1 LVRELRLDSTAELFF
16 INGPV
21 PAYPPEGFEEFFG
34 VGPYY
39 RFMRPSASEEA
50 SGGDVLDRIRNFP
63 KGATAEDQM
72 RELMRGGAA
81 TVLPEG
87 NVNNS
92 AAEAMEYLYHIM
104 EEDGPFDGIIGYSE
118 GATVAGCKYCSCEA
132 FPAISPSVLF
142 VDLYRTG
149 RVLTRLPSPALI
161 LHEQRRAE
169 MLGMDPMFKFACF
182 FAGWPPL
189 RPELDAIV
197 LADESDL
204 MITIPTCHV
213 SKYINVR

>member
-1 LVRELRLDSTAELFF
+1 VSSVLTILAPLVRELRSDSTAELFF
-16 INGPV
+16 VNGPV

-39 RFMRPSASEEA
+39 RFMKPSASEEA

-87 NVNNS
+87 NINNS

-118 GATVAGCKYCSCEA
+118 GATVAGSKQSFQMWSAIGAATIARSCS
-132 FPAISPSVLF
+132 S
-142 VDLYRTG
+142 LYEG
-149 RVLTRLPSPALI
+149 
-161 LHEQRRAE
+161 
-169 MLGMDPMFKFACF
+169 
-182 FAGWPPL
+182 
-189 RPELDAIV
+189 
-197 LADESDL
+197 
-204 MITIPTCHV
+204 
-213 SKYINVR
+213 